1 MLLLGLRQTFHHK
14 QNISP
19 QALNKKLKAESAAQP
34 SILSLLSV
42 TSSTRPGDSA
52 LCVLFD
58 IDKDVFFVFNWL
70 SWNVGIKC
78 IYQKLF
84 YRTMIYGPLAFIL
97 LQLMDLVSIEM
108 RWQSM
113 KHMFD
118 SLLILGFRQHF
129 YKSILFVLT
138 T

>member
-58 IDKDVFFVFNWL
+58 IDKDVF
-70 SWNVGIKC
+70 
-78 IYQKLF
+78 LF
-84 YRTMIYGPLAFIL
+84 LTDYHEMLA
-97 LQLMDLVSIEM
+97 
-108 RWQSM
+108 
-113 KHMFD
+113 
-118 SLLILGFRQHF
+118 
-129 YKSILFVLT
+129 
-138 T
+138 

>member
-1 MLLLGLRQTFHHK
+1 
-14 QNISP
+14 
-19 QALNKKLKAESAAQP
+19 
-34 SILSLLSV
+34 
-42 TSSTRPGDSA
+42 
-52 LCVLFD
+52 
-58 IDKDVFFVFNWL
+58 
-70 SWNVGIKC
+70 
-78 IYQKLF
+78 
-84 YRTMIYGPLAFIL
+84 MIYGPLAFIL